1 MEHSPNTRGEGCLVE
16 STSKPAAAVLGI
28 VGGAVLVIGS
38 VLPWAKVSLDLN
50 KFAEVLGV
58 DPSLMAGAGVETSQ
72 NVGGLDADGKF
83 TLVAGIVVLVCAAIL
98 LARAKRWL
106 GVLMLLG
113 GLAGGGVA
121 MFDIVSKDRQLDDAL
136 ASAGPELEAI
146 GLSADTFREVFTVS
160 FSTGIYLCVIG
171 GILAMIAGAMA
182 LMSTSEPDMVAASD
196 AGVSGTGFDPSPP
209 GTYTPPLAPPAVE
222 APPPGPA
229 PIPPAAPEDPGHTPP

>member
-1 MEHSPNTRGEGCLVE
+1 VE

-38 VLPWAKVSLDLN
+38 VLPWAKVSLDLD

-72 NVGGLDADGKF
+72 NVGGLDADGAF

-98 LARAKRWL
+98 LARAKSWL

-121 MFDIVSKDRQLDDAL
+121 LFDIVSKDRQLDDAL

-182 LMSTSEPDMVAASD
+182 LMSTSEPDMVAAPD
-196 AGVSGTGFDPSPP
+196 AGVSGTGFDRSPP